1 MNTTHEG
8 DGKEFIPLRPEK
20 LRSLGKDEHW
30 LESAI
35 IDDPSILG
43 LGDLIVFDN
52 QRTQPSGGRLD
63 LLLGR
68 DDERYELELQLGVT
82 DETHIVRTIEYWDI
96 EKRRFPNYEHTAI
109 ITAEEISGRFFNV
122 INLFGYHIPI
132 IALKVTAYRIE
143 NKIALSFTKVLDT
156 RDLIATVEDNEIA
169 PPVDREYWVQYFS
182 VELLQLAENAITKI
196 TNGVPNYNKYY
207 IGSVIDGSRNAGLKV
222 WSKNNKV
229 ALGLYMREIPEV
241 TERIEAIEIYRG
253 YLRGDRGYG
262 FVLENEEQLNQH
274 LPIFRK
280 MFDLVMG
287 NDDGIWPQDS
297 EASTEADIVEGF
309 DADIDSADKSPV
321 DSM

>member
-8 DGKEFIPLRPEK
+8 DSKEFIPLRPEK

-43 LGDLIVFDN
+43 LGDLRVFDN

-63 LLLGR
+63 VLLGR

-82 DETHIVRTIEYWDI
+82 DEIHIVRTIEYWDI
-96 EKRRFPNYEHTAI
+96 EKRRFPNYEHTAVI
-109 ITAEEISGRFFNV
+109 VAEEISGRFFNV
-122 INLFGYHIPI
+122 INIFGYHIPI
-132 IALKVTAYRIE
+132 IALKVTSYRIDH
-143 NKIALSFTKVLDT
+143 KIALSVTKVLDT

-169 PPVDREYWVQYFS
+169 PPVDREYWLQYFS
-182 VELLQLAENAITKI
+182 AEVLQLAEDAIEKI
-196 TNGVPNYNKYY
+196 TNGKPNYNKYY
-207 IGSVIDGSRNAGLKV
+207 IGSIVGGSRNARLKV
-222 WSKNNKV
+222 WNKRNKV
-229 ALGLYMREIPEV
+229 SLCFRMRETSEV
-241 TERIEAIEIYRG
+241 TEKIEEIEIYSTYLSGEKG
-253 YLRGDRGYG
+253 YT
-262 FVLENEEQLNQH
+262 FVLEDEEQLNQH
-274 LPIFRK
+274 LPILRK
-280 MFDLVMG
+280 MFNLVMD

-297 EASTEADIVEGF
+297 EASTDKDIVEGF